1 MFRPGVPQLVIR
13 PEYWLGDPALLLKTY
28 PCIPRPRHKK
38 NMRNKTLIIAEAGV
52 NHNGSLD
59 LARQL
64 IDVAAEAGVDY
75 VKFQTF
81 KAEKLVSKQAVK
93 AAYQVENTGDGQESQ
108 FEMIKKLELD
118 RDTHTTLINYCAQKN
133 IRFFSTAFDLDSI
146 DLLEEL
152 GLPIYKVPSGEITN
166 LPYLRKIAG
175 LGKPVIL
182 STGMCNLADIES
194 AIRVMTDAGMER
206 SALTVLHCNTEYPTP
221 MADVNLKAMTSI
233 ATAFSVKVG
242 YSDHTLGIE
251 VPIAAVAMGAVC
263 IEKHFT
269 LDRTMEG
276 PDHRAS
282 LEPAELKAMVSAIR
296 NIEAALGDGIKAPS
310 ASEAKN
316 MAIARK
322 SIHLAEALPAGH
334 VLTEADLA
342 MKRPGDGISPMDLY
356 LVAGRALSTDLPAET
371 KIEFRHL
378 R

>member
-1 MFRPGVPQLVIR
+1 MN
-13 PEYWLGDPALLLKTY
+13 K
-28 PCIPRPRHKK
+28 
-38 NMRNKTLIIAEAGV
+38 KTLIIAEAGV

-64 IDVAAEAGVDY
+64 IDVAAAAGVDF

-81 KAEKLVSKQAVK
+81 KTEKLVSKQAVK
-93 AAYQVENTGDGQESQ
+93 AAYQVENTGDGAESQ

-118 RDTHTTLINYCAQKN
+118 RDTHDILIAYCATKN
-133 IRFFSTAFDLDSI
+133 IRFFSTAFDLDSV

-152 GLPIYKVPSGEITN
+152 GLPLYKVPSGEITN

-182 STGMCNLADIES
+182 STGMCTLSDIEA
-194 AIRVMTDAGMER
+194 AIRVMLEAGLR
-206 SALTVLHCNTEYPTP
+206 RDALTVLHCNTEYPTP
-221 MADVNLKAMTSI
+221 MADVNLRAMTTI
-233 ATAFSVKVG
+233 GRAFGVKVG

-251 VPIAAVAMGAVC
+251 VPIAAVALGAVC

-269 LDRTMEG
+269 LDRNMEG

-282 LEPAELKAMVSAIR
+282 LEPAELKAMVAAIR
-296 NIEAALGDGIKAPS
+296 NIETALGDGIKAPS

-316 MAIARK
+316 MVIARK
-322 SIHLAEALPAGH
+322 SVHLTESLPAGH
-334 VLTEADLA
+334 ILTAADLA
-342 MKRPGDGISPMDLY
+342 MKRPGDGISPMDMQ
-356 LVAGRALSTDLPAET
+356 LVVGRTLAADLPAET
-371 KIEFRHL
+371 KIEYSHL